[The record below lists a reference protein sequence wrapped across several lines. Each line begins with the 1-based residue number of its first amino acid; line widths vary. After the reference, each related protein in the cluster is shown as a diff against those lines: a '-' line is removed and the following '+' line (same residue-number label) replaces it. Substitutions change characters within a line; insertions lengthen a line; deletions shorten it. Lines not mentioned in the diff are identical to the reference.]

1 MSTGI
6 NDTFTEIV
14 DVTLYKYNSIDL
26 KLWGIIL
33 RGYVSKNHGP
43 DASRVV
49 SVPTMRDYITN
60 HFKKDINRFH
70 AVSDTAIHKE
80 ATSIYFIWQIF
91 ETMPNLKYIRV
102 NLNSN
107 SSYNR
112 IVKVDQAKTIKY
124 DVKVLRGFIRTFDMF
139 HPNEVNLVNNVLFK
153 AGLLQNNQHFKLIKV
168 KDFLNQLDLYLSEN
182 NNADVFSVTN
192 AFISKLEPYEAD
204 NPEMLLITD
213 KESDI

>member
-1 MSTGI
+1 MSTQ
-6 NDTFTEIV
+6 NDTFSEII

-33 RGYVSKNHGP
+33 RGFVAKNHGP
-43 DASRVV
+43 DNSRVV
-49 SVPTMRDYITN
+49 SITTMRDYLTQY
-60 HFKKDINRFH
+60 FKKDINRFN
-70 AVSDTAIHKE
+70 AVSDTTIHKE

-91 ETMPNLKYIRV
+91 ENMPNLKYIRV

-124 DVKVLRGFIRTFDMF
+124 DIKVLRGFIRTFDMF
-139 HPNEVNLVNNVLFK
+139 HNNEVTLVNRVLHK
-153 AGLLQNNQHFKLIKV
+153 AGLLELNQHFKLIKV
-168 KDFLNQLDLYLSEN
+168 KEFLNQLDLYLSEN
-182 NNADVFSVTN
+182 NDSETFSVTN
-192 AFISKLEPYEAD
+192 AFISRLEGYEAD

-213 KESDI
+213 KDSDI

>member
-1 MSTGI
+1 MSTI
-6 NDTFTEIV
+6 NDTFSEII

-33 RGYVSKNHGP
+33 RGYVSTNHGP
-43 DASRVV
+43 DNSRVV
-49 SVPTMRDYITN
+49 SVTTMRDYLTKY
-60 HFKKDINRFH
+60 FKKDINRFH
-70 AVSDTAIHKE
+70 AVSDTTIHKE

-91 ETMPNLKYIRV
+91 DTMPNLKYIRV

-124 DVKVLRGFIRTFDMF
+124 DIKVLRGFIRTFDMF
-139 HPNEVNLVNNVLFK
+139 HPNEVDLVNRVLHR
-153 AGLLQNNQHFKLIKV
+153 AGLLKSNQHFKLIKV
-168 KDFLNQLDLYLSEN
+168 KDFLSQLDLYLSEN
-182 NNADVFSVTN
+182 NNAEVFGVTN
-192 AFISKLEPYEAD
+192 AFISRLEGYEAD

-213 KESDI
+213 KDSDI

>member
-1 MSTGI
+1 MSTQ
-6 NDTFTEIV
+6 NDTFSEII
-14 DVTLYKYNSIDL
+14 DITLYRYNSIDL

-33 RGYVSKNHGP
+33 RGFTAANHGS
-43 DASRVV
+43 DDSRVV
-49 SVPTMRDYITN
+49 SATVMREYITKY
-60 HFKKDINRFH
+60 FKKDINRFH
-70 AVSDTAIHKE
+70 AVSDTTIHKE

-91 ETMPNLKYIRV
+91 DSMPNLKYFRV

-124 DVKVLRGFIRTFDMF
+124 DIKILRGFIRVFDMF
-139 HPNEVNLVNNVLFK
+139 NSNEVNLVNSVLFK

-182 NNADVFSVTN
+182 NNAEVFSVTN
-192 AFISKLEPYEAD
+192 AFISRLEGYEAD